1 MTRLHKYTMASSKW
15 CYSAPELLLTDKTW
29 RDMLQSPVHKEHLIG
44 FIVDEAHCVK
54 KWQLCNTLTSLK
66 VFCL

>member
-1 MTRLHKYTMASSKW
+1 MTRLHKYAMASSKW
-15 CYSAPELLLTDKTW
+15 YIFSPELLLTDKTW
-29 RDMLQSPVHKEHLIG
+29 RDMLQSPVYKEHLIG
-44 FIVDEAHCVK
+44 FIVDEAYCVK